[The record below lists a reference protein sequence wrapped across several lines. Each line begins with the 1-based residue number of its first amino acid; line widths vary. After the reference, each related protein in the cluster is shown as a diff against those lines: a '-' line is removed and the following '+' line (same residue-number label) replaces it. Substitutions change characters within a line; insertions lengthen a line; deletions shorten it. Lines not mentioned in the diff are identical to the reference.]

1 MTQPDVTVAS
11 TVDKLMTERI
21 DRLMICLADTRGSLS
36 ASTIAELARL
46 LCAVSSLREIHSTD
60 DRGRC
65 RTCRQ
70 GILSTSRKP
79 CTVYETL
86 DYFFGPQPGF
96 PRVESEPRGGPGDR

>member
-11 TVDKLMTERI
+11 TVDKLVTERI
-21 DRLMICLADTRGSLS
+21 DRLMTCLADTRGSLS
-36 ASTIAELARL
+36 AATIADLARL
-46 LCAVSSLREIHSTD
+46 LGAVSSLREIHSTD

-65 RTCRQ
+65 RACRP

-86 DYFFGPQPGF
+86 DYFFGLQPRF
-96 PRVESEPRGGPGDR
+96 PHVEGEPP